1 MIRFSFRTTRP
12 SDTVPIIGLS
22 FRRAVRAGTP
32 YADNPHARLM
42 ALPLVAIV
50 GRPNVGKSALF
61 NRILGERRAIVDP
74 MAGLTRDRLYAE
86 SEWRGRRFTIV
97 DTAGLVLG
105 KDRDEVPAQRELRR
119 RMEEQSRLAINEADL
134 VLFVLDVR
142 EGLTAIDRD
151 IAELLR
157 RARTQAGAAGA
168 AGRTEGGAPARS
180 LGGAPARTPA
190 RTPVLVVANKADGRG
205 RELLAHEFYELGLGD
220 PWVISALHGTGSGDL
235 LDAVVERLPPP
246 RPEVADDQLA
256 GRIAI
261 LGRPNVGKSSLLNA
275 VIGDERSLVTAEP
288 GTTRDPVDTRI
299 VLGGKPLLLV
309 DTAGIRRPGL
319 TRGVEQYSL
328 LRGLRAMERADV
340 GIVVID
346 AREGISAQDV
356 HIAGYV
362 VEAGRGLVLALNK
375 WDLLAV
381 EEKEEKV
388 WRRRIKEQLSFAPWA
403 PVSYI
408 SAKTG
413 QRVMQPLEVALKV
426 IEERHRRVATPELN
440 RWLRTILG
448 QRDTPSRKGRRLRVL
463 YATQAESATPTFVF
477 FVNEPELVHFSYR
490 RFLETQL
497 RQAFGFGGTS
507 VRLVFRRRGEEP

>member
-1 MIRFSFRTTRP
+1 
-12 SDTVPIIGLS
+12 
-22 FRRAVRAGTP
+22 
-32 YADNPHARLM
+32 M

-119 RMEEQSRLAINEADL
+119 RMEEQSRLAIDEADL

-157 RARTQAGAAGA
+157 RSRTAGTAART
-168 AGRTEGGAPARS
+168 
-180 LGGAPARTPA
+180 LGGAPA

-261 LGRPNVGKSSLLNA
+261 LGRPNVGMSSLLNA

-299 VLGGKPLLLV
+299 VFQGKHLLLV

-375 WDLLAV
+375 WDLLTP

-388 WRRRIKEQLSFAPWA
+388 WRRKIREQLNFAPWA

-413 QRVMQPLEVALKV
+413 QRVTQPLEVALKV
-426 IEERHRRVATPELN
+426 IDERHRRVATPELN
-440 RWLRTILG
+440 RWLRSVLG

-463 YATQAESATPTFVF
+463 YATQAEAATPTVVF
-477 FVNEPELVHFSYR
+477 LVNE
-490 RFLETQL
+490 
-497 RQAFGFGGTS
+497 A
-507 VRLVFRRRGEEP
+507 

>member
-1 MIRFSFRTTRP
+1 
-12 SDTVPIIGLS
+12 
-22 FRRAVRAGTP
+22 
-32 YADNPHARLM
+32 M

-119 RMEEQSRLAINEADL
+119 RMEEQSRLAIDEADL

-142 EGLTAIDRD
+142 EGLTAVDRD

-157 RARTQAGAAGA
+157 RSRTQAGAQDGA
-168 AGRTEGGAPARS
+168 RDGKST
-180 LGGAPARTPA
+180 

-246 RPEVADDQLA
+246 RPEVVDDQLA

-299 VLGGKPLLLV
+299 TFAGKHLLLI
-309 DTAGIRRPGL
+309 DTAGIRRHGL

-346 AREGISAQDV
+346 AKDGINAQDV

-375 WDLLAV
+375 WDLLTP

-388 WRRRIKEQLSFAPWA
+388 WRRRIRDQLNFAPWA

-413 QRVMQPLEVALKV
+413 QRVTQPLEVALKV

-440 RWLRTILG
+440 RWLRSVLG
-448 QRDTPSRKGRRLRVL
+448 QRDTPSRKGRQVRVL
-463 YATQAESATPTFVF
+463 YATQAESTTPTFVF

-497 RQAFGFGGTS
+497 RQAFGFEGTS
-507 VRLVFRRRGEEP
+507 IRLVFRRRGEEP

>member
-1 MIRFSFRTTRP
+1 
-12 SDTVPIIGLS
+12 VQ
-22 FRRAVRAGTP
+22 
-32 YADNPHARLM
+32 LM

-61 NRILGERRAIVDP
+61 NRFLGERRAIVDP

-86 SEWRGRRFTIV
+86 IEWRGRRFVIV

-105 KDRDEVPAQRELRR
+105 KDRDEVPEQRELRH
-119 RMEEQSRLAINEADL
+119 RMEEQTKLAIEEADL

-142 EGLTAIDRD
+142 EGPTAIDRD

-157 RARTQAGAAGA
+157 RSR
-168 AGRTEGGAPARS
+168 E
-180 LGGAPARTPA
+180 
-190 RTPVLVVANKADGRG
+190 PVVVVANKADGRG
-205 RELLAHEFYELGLGD
+205 REALASELYELGLGD
-220 PWVISALHGTGSGDL
+220 PAVVSALHGTGSGDL
-235 LDAVVERLPPP
+235 LDVVVEGLPPA
-246 RPEVADDQLA
+246 RADTTEEALD
-256 GRIAI
+256 GRIAV

-275 VIGDERSLVTAEP
+275 LIGDERSLVTAVP
-288 GTTRDPVDTRI
+288 GTTRDPVDTTI
-299 VLGGKPLLLV
+299 TFHGKRLLLV

-346 AREGISAQDV
+346 AGEGITAQDV

-362 VEAGRGLVLALNK
+362 VEAGRGLVLAFNK
-375 WDLLAV
+375 WDLLEA

-388 WRRRIKEQLSFAPWA
+388 WRKRIREQLSFAPWA

-413 QRVMQPLEVALKV
+413 QRVAQPLEVALKV
-426 IEERHRRVATPELN
+426 LEERHRRVATPELN
-440 RWLRTILG
+440 RWLRSLLA
-448 QRDTPSRKGRRLRVL
+448 QRETPTRKGKRLRLL
-463 YATQAESATPTFVF
+463 YATQAEASTPTFVF
-477 FVNEPELVHFSYR
+477 FVNDPELVHFSYR
-490 RFLETQL
+490 RFLESQL
-497 RQAFGFGGTS
+497 RQAFGFQGTPI
-507 VRLVFRRRGEEP
+507 RLVFRKRGEKDE

>member
-1 MIRFSFRTTRP
+1 
-12 SDTVPIIGLS
+12 
-22 FRRAVRAGTP
+22 
-32 YADNPHARLM
+32 M

-86 SEWRGRRFTIV
+86 SEWRGRRFVIV

-119 RMEEQSRLAINEADL
+119 RMEEQTRLAIEEADL

-142 EGLTAIDRD
+142 EGLTTIDRD
-151 IAELLR
+151 ITDLLR
-157 RARTQAGAAGA
+157 KSRA
-168 AGRTEGGAPARS
+168 
-180 LGGAPARTPA
+180 
-190 RTPVLVVANKADGRG
+190 PVLVVANKADGRG
-205 RELLAHEFYELGLGD
+205 REVLAHEFYELGLGD
-220 PWVISALHGTGSGDL
+220 PWVVSALHGTGSGDL
-235 LDAVVERLPPP
+235 LDAVVEKLPPP
-246 RPEVADDQLA
+246 TAEPADAQLA
-256 GRIAI
+256 GRFAI
-261 LGRPNVGKSSLLNA
+261 LGRPNVGKSSLVNA
-275 VIGDERSLVTAEP
+275 LTGDARSLVTTVP
-288 GTTRDPVDTRI
+288 GTTRDPVDTTVNFRGNR
-299 VLGGKPLLLV
+299 VLLV

-340 GIVVID
+340 GIVVVD
-346 AREGISAQDV
+346 AREGITAQDV

-375 WDLLAV
+375 WDLLAA

-413 QRVMQPLEVALKV
+413 QRVTQPLEVALKV
-426 IEERHRRVATPELN
+426 VEERRRRVATPELN
-440 RWLRTILG
+440 RWLRTLLG
-448 QRDTPSRKGRRLRVL
+448 ARETPTRKGKRLRVL
-463 YATQAESATPTFVF
+463 YATQAEASTPTFVF
-477 FVNEPELVHFSYR
+477 FVNDPELVHFSYR
-490 RFLETQL
+490 RFLEAQL
-497 RQAFGFGGTS
+497 RQAFGFAGTPI
-507 VRLVFRRRGEEP
+507 RLVFRRRGEEP

>member
-1 MIRFSFRTTRP
+1 
-12 SDTVPIIGLS
+12 
-22 FRRAVRAGTP
+22 
-32 YADNPHARLM
+32 M

-61 NRILGERRAIVDP
+61 NRMLGERRAIVDP

-86 SEWRGRRFTIV
+86 VEWRGRRFVIV

-105 KDRDEVPAQRELRR
+105 KDRDEVPEQRELRR
-119 RMEEQSRLAINEADL
+119 RMEQQSRLAIEEADL
-134 VLFVLDVR
+134 VLFVVDLR
-142 EGLTAIDRD
+142 EGVTAIDRD

-157 RARTQAGAAGA
+157 K
-168 AGRTEGGAPARS
+168 S
-180 LGGAPARTPA
+180 RTPE
-190 RTPVLVVANKADGRG
+190 LIVANKADGRG
-205 RELLAHEFYELGLGD
+205 REALAAEFYELGLGD
-220 PWVISALHGTGSGDL
+220 PWVVSALHGTGSGDL
-235 LDAVVERLPPP
+235 LDGVVERLPPP
-246 RPEVADDQLA
+246 RPEPVDEQLA
-256 GRIAI
+256 ARVAI
-261 LGRPNVGKSSLLNA
+261 LGRPNVGKSSLVNA
-275 VIGDERSLVTAEP
+275 LTGDERSLVTATP
-288 GTTRDPVDTRI
+288 GTTRDPVDTTI
-299 VLGGKPLLLV
+299 AFQGKRVLLV

-346 AREGISAQDV
+346 AREGITAQDV

-375 WDLLAV
+375 WDLLTP

-388 WRRRIKEQLSFAPWA
+388 WRKQIREQLRFAPWA

-413 QRVMQPLEVALKV
+413 QRVSQPLEVALKV
-426 IEERHRRVATPELN
+426 IEERHRRVTTPELN
-440 RWLRTILG
+440 RWLRTILAE
-448 QRDTPSRKGRRLRVL
+448 REPPTHKGKRLRIM
-463 YATQAESATPTFVF
+463 YATQAEAATPTFVF
-477 FVNEPELVHFSYR
+477 FVNDPELVHFSYQ

-497 RQAFGFGGTS
+497 RKSFGFAGTPI
-507 VRLVFRRRGEEP
+507 RLVFRKRGEEP

>member
-1 MIRFSFRTTRP
+1 
-12 SDTVPIIGLS
+12 
-22 FRRAVRAGTP
+22 
-32 YADNPHARLM
+32 M

-86 SEWRGRRFTIV
+86 SEWRGRRFVIV

-105 KDRDEVPAQRELRR
+105 KDRDEVPEQRELRR
-119 RMEEQSRLAINEADL
+119 RMEEQSRLAIEEADV

-142 EGLTAIDRD
+142 EGLTAVDRD

-157 RARTQAGAAGA
+157 K
-168 AGRTEGGAPARS
+168 
-180 LGGAPARTPA
+180 ARTPI
-190 RTPVLVVANKADGRG
+190 LVVANKADGRG
-205 RELLAHEFYELGLGD
+205 REILAHEFYELGLGD

-246 RPEVADDQLA
+246 RPEVVDDQLA

-299 VLGGKPLLLV
+299 TFAGKRLLLV
-309 DTAGIRRPGL
+309 DTAGIRRHGL

-340 GIVVID
+340 AIVVID

-448 QRDTPSRKGRRLRVL
+448 QRDAPSRKGRRLRVL
-463 YATQAESATPTFVF
+463 DATQAESATPTFVF
-477 FVNEPELVHFSYR
+477 FVHEPELVHFSYR

-497 RQAFGFGGTS
+497 RQAFGFEGTS
-507 VRLVFRRRGEEP
+507 IRLVFRRRGEEP

>member
-1 MIRFSFRTTRP
+1 
-12 SDTVPIIGLS
+12 
-22 FRRAVRAGTP
+22 
-32 YADNPHARLM
+32 M

-86 SEWRGRRFTIV
+86 SEWRGRRFVIV

-105 KDRDEVPAQRELRR
+105 KDRDEVPEQRELRR
-119 RMEEQSRLAINEADL
+119 RMEEQSRLAIEEADV

-142 EGLTAIDRD
+142 EGLTAVDRD

-157 RARTQAGAAGA
+157 K
-168 AGRTEGGAPARS
+168 S
-180 LGGAPARTPA
+180 
-190 RTPVLVVANKADGRG
+190 RTPVLLVANKADGRG

-220 PWVISALHGTGSGDL
+220 PWVISALHGTGSGEL
-235 LDAVVERLPPP
+235 LDALVERLPVPQ
-246 RPEVADDQLA
+246 PEVADDRVA
-256 GRIAI
+256 GRVAI
-261 LGRPNVGKSSLLNA
+261 LGRPNVGKSSLVNA
-275 VIGDERSLVTAEP
+275 LIGDERSLVTAVP
-288 GTTRDPVDTRI
+288 GTTRDPVDTTVDFQGRR
-299 VLGGKPLLLV
+299 VLLI

-340 GIVVID
+340 GVVVID
-346 AREGISAQDV
+346 ARDGITAQDV

-362 VEAGRGLVLALNK
+362 VEAGRGLVLVLNK
-375 WDLLAV
+375 WDLLTP

-388 WRRRIKEQLSFAPWA
+388 WRRRVREQLSFAPWA
-403 PVSYI
+403 PISYV

-413 QRVMQPLEVALKV
+413 QRVAQPLEVALKV
-426 IEERHRRVATPELN
+426 VEERRRRVATPELN
-440 RWLRTILG
+440 RWLRAMLG
-448 QRDTPSRKGRRLRVL
+448 QRDTPTRKGRRLRVL
-463 YATQAESATPTFVF
+463 YATQAESTTPTFVF
-477 FVNEPELVHFSYR
+477 FVNDPELVHFSYR

-497 RQAFGFGGTS
+497 RKAFGFEGTP
-507 VRLVFRRRGEEP
+507 VRLVFRRRGEE

>member
-1 MIRFSFRTTRP
+1 
-12 SDTVPIIGLS
+12 
-22 FRRAVRAGTP
+22 
-32 YADNPHARLM
+32 M

-61 NRILGERRAIVDP
+61 NRMLGERRAIVDP

-86 SEWRGRRFTIV
+86 VEWRGRRFVIV

-105 KDRDEVPAQRELRR
+105 KDRDEVPEQRELRR
-119 RMEEQSRLAINEADL
+119 RMEQQSRLAIDESDL
-134 VLFVLDVR
+134 VLFVVDLR
-142 EGLTAIDRD
+142 EGVTAIDRD

-157 RARTQAGAAGA
+157 KSRNP
-168 AGRTEGGAPARS
+168 E
-180 LGGAPARTPA
+180 L
-190 RTPVLVVANKADGRG
+190 LVANKADGRG
-205 RELLAHEFYELGLGD
+205 REALAAEFYELGLGD
-220 PWVISALHGTGSGDL
+220 PWVVSALHGTGSGDL
-235 LDAVVERLPPP
+235 LDGVVERLPPP
-246 RPEVADDQLA
+246 RPEPVDEQLA
-256 GRIAI
+256 ARVAI
-261 LGRPNVGKSSLLNA
+261 LGRPNVGKSSLVNA
-275 VIGDERSLVTAEP
+275 LTGDERSLVTATP
-288 GTTRDPVDTRI
+288 GTTRDPVDTTI
-299 VLGGKPLLLV
+299 AFQGKRVLLV

-340 GIVVID
+340 GIIVID
-346 AREGISAQDV
+346 AREGITAQDV

-375 WDLLAV
+375 WDLLTP

-388 WRRRIKEQLSFAPWA
+388 WRKQIREQLRFAPWA

-413 QRVMQPLEVALKV
+413 QRVIQPLEVALKV

-440 RWLRTILG
+440 RWLRAILAE
-448 QRDTPSRKGRRLRVL
+448 REPPTHKGKRLRIM
-463 YATQAESATPTFVF
+463 YATQAEASTPTFVF
-477 FVNEPELVHFSYR
+477 FVNDPELVHFSYQ

-497 RQAFGFGGTS
+497 RKSFGFAGTPI
-507 VRLVFRRRGEEP
+507 RLVFRKRGEEP

>member
-1 MIRFSFRTTRP
+1 
-12 SDTVPIIGLS
+12 
-22 FRRAVRAGTP
+22 
-32 YADNPHARLM
+32 M

-86 SEWRGRRFTIV
+86 SEWRSRRFTIV

-119 RMEEQSRLAINEADL
+119 RMEEQSRLAIGEADL

-142 EGLTAIDRD
+142 EGLTAVDRD

-157 RARTQAGAAGA
+157 RSRTQGTSAG
-168 AGRTEGGAPARS
+168 TS
-180 LGGAPARTPA
+180 V

-246 RPEVADDQLA
+246 RPELADDQLA

-288 GTTRDPVDTRI
+288 GTT
-299 VLGGKPLLLV
+299 
-309 DTAGIRRPGL
+309 
-319 TRGVEQYSL
+319 
-328 LRGLRAMERADV
+328 
-340 GIVVID
+340 
-346 AREGISAQDV
+346 
-356 HIAGYV
+356 
-362 VEAGRGLVLALNK
+362 
-375 WDLLAV
+375 
-381 EEKEEKV
+381 
-388 WRRRIKEQLSFAPWA
+388 
-403 PVSYI
+403 
-408 SAKTG
+408 
-413 QRVMQPLEVALKV
+413 
-426 IEERHRRVATPELN
+426 
-440 RWLRTILG
+440 
-448 QRDTPSRKGRRLRVL
+448 
-463 YATQAESATPTFVF
+463 
-477 FVNEPELVHFSYR
+477 
-490 RFLETQL
+490 
-497 RQAFGFGGTS
+497 
-507 VRLVFRRRGEEP
+507 

>member
-1 MIRFSFRTTRP
+1 MAP
-12 SDTVPIIGLS
+12 
-22 FRRAVRAGTP
+22 
-32 YADNPHARLM
+32 LM

-50 GRPNVGKSALF
+50 GRTNVGKSALF

-119 RMEEQSRLAINEADL
+119 RMEEQSRLAIGEADL

-157 RARTQAGAAGA
+157 RSRTQGGASAAAAAGTPVGA
-168 AGRTEGGAPARS
+168 SAGTPVGTPVRTSAGTS
-180 LGGAPARTPA
+180 V

-246 RPEVADDQLA
+246 RPELADDQLA

-299 VLGGKPLLLV
+299 MFAGKHLRLI
-309 DTAGIRRPGL
+309 DTAGIRRHGL

-346 AREGISAQDV
+346 AKDGINAQDV

-375 WDLLAV
+375 WDLLTP

-388 WRRRIKEQLSFAPWA
+388 WRRRIRDQLNFAPWT

-413 QRVMQPLEVALKV
+413 QRVTQPLEVALKV

-440 RWLRTILG
+440 RWLRSVLG
-448 QRDTPSRKGRRLRVL
+448 QRDTPSRKGRQVRVL
-463 YATQAESATPTFVF
+463 YATQAESTTPTFVF

-497 RQAFGFGGTS
+497 RQAFGFEGTS
-507 VRLVFRRRGEEP
+507 IRLVFRRRGEEP